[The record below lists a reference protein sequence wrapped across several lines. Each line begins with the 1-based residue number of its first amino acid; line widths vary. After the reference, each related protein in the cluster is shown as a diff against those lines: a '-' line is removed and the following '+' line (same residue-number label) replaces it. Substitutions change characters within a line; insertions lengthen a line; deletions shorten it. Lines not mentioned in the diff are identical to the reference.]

1 MIIDLMIID
10 GFTPEE
16 GVALYEQL
24 RDFSKPAS
32 IAIINSKTYPKIT
45 KDLVIGYYTA
55 MFDEDKGPVEPP
67 ENFYVF
73 VDYFQLPSRGLLNVL
88 GYFTVEITRL
98 DLFRYCVDIE
108 NLTFDESVL
117 NNRRYICYKIM
128 EEWADKHFSKCQQIR
143 YIHQNSKLGV
153 GVVLNNLYEQLLLES
168 KYFGFNE
175 PLILRYKEADCI
187 TRDIEEYMYL
197 TSGAEKRYA
206 MIDVCDNYET
216 YFNIAN
222 KQNVANIDR
231 LSSLLKRTDM
241 FRSYSQYDDLDVPR
255 ETVLAILQDDIKHCV
270 NRKSI
275 RIFAIL
281 VNRETNAIYKQMYEL
296 IGICICT
303 FHDKLLTLH
312 DLAVY
317 WELADDAYITEYICR
332 QLINIFAPEQF
343 DLYLRASYFSDKAN
357 IYQLKYIQN
366 HFKLTGQYNVRPI
379 RKIANASDAKPTK
392 EEPND
397 KPSLHSREG

>member
-1 MIIDLMIID
+1 
-10 GFTPEE
+10 
-16 GVALYEQL
+16 
-24 RDFSKPAS
+24 
-32 IAIINSKTYPKIT
+32 
-45 KDLVIGYYTA
+45 
-55 MFDEDKGPVEPP
+55 
-67 ENFYVF
+67 
-73 VDYFQLPSRGLLNVL
+73 
-88 GYFTVEITRL
+88 
-98 DLFRYCVDIE
+98 
-108 NLTFDESVL
+108 
-117 NNRRYICYKIM
+117 
-128 EEWADKHFSKCQQIR
+128 
-143 YIHQNSKLGV
+143 
-153 GVVLNNLYEQLLLES
+153 
-168 KYFGFNE
+168 
-175 PLILRYKEADCI
+175 
-187 TRDIEEYMYL
+187 
-197 TSGAEKRYA
+197 

-343 DLYLRASYFSDKAN
+343 DLYLRASYFSDKAKFN
-357 IYQLKYIQN
+357 QLKYIQN
-366 HFKLTGQYNVRPI
+366 HFELTGQYNVRPI
-379 RKIANASDAKPTK
+379 RKIANASDAKSTK

>member
-1 MIIDLMIID
+1 MINCF
-10 GFTPEE
+10 G
-16 GVALYEQL
+16 
-24 RDFSKPAS
+24 
-32 IAIINSKTYPKIT
+32 
-45 KDLVIGYYTA
+45 
-55 MFDEDKGPVEPP
+55 
-67 ENFYVF
+67 
-73 VDYFQLPSRGLLNVL
+73 
-88 GYFTVEITRL
+88 
-98 DLFRYCVDIE
+98 
-108 NLTFDESVL
+108 
-117 NNRRYICYKIM
+117 
-128 EEWADKHFSKCQQIR
+128 
-143 YIHQNSKLGV
+143 
-153 GVVLNNLYEQLLLES
+153 S

-187 TRDIEEYMYL
+187 TRDIEEHMYL

-343 DLYLRASYFSDKAN
+343 DLYLRASYFSDKAKFN
-357 IYQLKYIQN
+357 QLKYIQN
-366 HFKLTGQYNVRPI
+366 HFELTGQYNVRPI
-379 RKIANASDAKPTK
+379 RKIANASDAKSTK